1 MPACTFCI
9 HGDRIWAVWLIV
21 YMIVGLAIAL
31 RPTWV
36 IRLLSYGRKG
46 SSDVNARVSLATRII
61 AGVSV
66 IYAVG
71 YLAWE
76 SF

>member
-1 MPACTFCI
+1 
-9 HGDRIWAVWLIV
+9 
-21 YMIVGLAIAL
+21 MIVGLAIAL